1 MKIVLPITAAL
12 VFGLGMSS
20 LVAQE
25 ATTDTTA
32 TAATEAAAPAAE
44 PAAAPVAEPAAVAT
58 QEAAPASLL
67 PKEVTDMVG
76 TPQPGKALVVF
87 FRPKRALGAL
97 IGFIVREDKTELGK
111 LRNGNYFAVQV
122 EPGAHSYVVHSEAK
136 DVTTIEA
143 EDGETYF
150 ISGEITM
157 GFMAGRPNLSPST
170 AVNFQSEAGK
180 LKPSK
185 ALD

>member
-1 MKIVLPITAAL
+1 MKIALPIAAAL
-12 VFGLGMSS
+12 VFGFGMTS
-20 LVAQE
+20 LAAQE
-25 ATTDTTA
+25 ATAEVTPVPAVEAA
-32 TAATEAAAPAAE
+32 TKPAEAAAQPAVMATEAT
-44 PAAAPVAEPAAVAT
+44 APV
-58 QEAAPASLL
+58 SLL

-87 FRPKRALGAL
+87 FRPKRALGAM
-97 IGFIVREDKTELGK
+97 IGFIVREDKAELGK

-122 EPGAHSYVVHSEAK
+122 EPGKHTYTVHSETK
-136 DVTTIEA
+136 DLTTIEA

-150 ISGEITM
+150 VSGEITM

-170 AVNFQSEAGK
+170 IVNFQSEAAK